1 MIRINTSS
9 RKTSI
14 PFLAILQ
21 CSAATLQVIKL
32 TKRIRVNQLAPSPL
46 LLPLY
51 FHHLALTLFAYPI
64 CAFNS
69 SVSPRTAN
77 VSSVLLLLSPVN
89 KLDDP
94 SIMLIWRREVEGGYE
109 CEYLYLQSLYRSWIW
124 VFLIQY
130 NSVLW

>member
-32 TKRIRVNQLAPSPL
+32 TKRIRVKQLALSPL
-46 LLPLY
+46 LLPPY
-51 FHHLALTLFAYPI
+51 FYLALTLFAYPI

-94 SIMLIWRREVEGGYE
+94 SITLIWRREEEGGYE

-124 VFLIQY
+124 VLIQY
-130 NSVLW
+130 NSGLW